1 MTEIP
6 LSHTYSDAIA
16 MAKYYEQ
23 EFAFSLVREGEFR
36 DAAERL
42 EARVAEQAAKI
53 KALEETNTHLQ
64 EEAERYYEESRASAK
79 TLGGI
84 LRVLRDNNVGW
95 NLMEERSNE
104 QE

>member
-1 MTEIP
+1 MSEVP
-6 LSHTYSDAIA
+6 LSHTYEDAAA

-36 DAAERL
+36 EKAEDQ
-42 EARVAEQAAKI
+42 ARVI
-53 KALEETNTHLQ
+53 SALTKENRHLREEMD
-64 EEAERYYEESRASAK
+64 RYYQESRASAAVV
-79 TLGGI
+79 GGI

-95 NLMEERSNE
+95 KLKEERNDE